1 MRDDDNI
8 IVHWMIVIQGKKF
21 EVQEI
26 LGSGVD
32 NFVRFKVMQMVVNL
46 VSVGL
51 MVLAMVVLVTTVVR
65 LIGQERKTI
74 KLYITHWAR
83 SGKRCLVVYFF
94 VRDRTLFGGDR
105 FGAFWWRF

>member
-1 MRDDDNI
+1 MRDDDNYYSALDDSYT
-8 IVHWMIVIQGKKF
+8 GEKF
-21 EVQEI
+21 EVREI

-83 SGKRCLVVYFF
+83 AGKM
-94 VRDRTLFGGDR
+94 FG
-105 FGAFWWRF
+105 